1 MRTSLAVSE
10 EMLDEFDAV
19 REKEG
24 IESRSRAIR
33 EAMAEYIERHQRLE
47 SVTGDITGVIVFD
60 YEYEHVVTELHT
72 VQHEHADTII
82 STSHAHHGEWCLE
95 TLFVDGPAASV
106 RNLVY
111 RLKSFDGIHR
121 VRTMFL

>member
-10 EMLDEFDAV
+10 EMLNEFDAV
-19 REKEG
+19 RETEG
-24 IESRSRAIR
+24 IDSRSRAIR

-47 SVTGDITGVIVFD
+47 SVTGDITGAIVFD
-60 YEYEHVVTELHT
+60 YEYEQVVSELHT
-72 VQHEHADTII
+72 VQHEHAETII

-95 TLFVDGPAASV
+95 TLFVDGSAESV
-106 RNLVY
+106 RSLVY
-111 RLKSFDGIHR
+111 ELKSLDGVHR